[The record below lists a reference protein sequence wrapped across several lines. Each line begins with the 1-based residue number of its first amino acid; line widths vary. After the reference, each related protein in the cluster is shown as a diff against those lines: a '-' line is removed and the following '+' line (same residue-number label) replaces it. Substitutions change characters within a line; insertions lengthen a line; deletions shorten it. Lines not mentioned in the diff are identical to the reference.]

1 MHDEHA
7 TGPPSRRPEDP
18 PVARSPDGSAEPAAP
33 APRTDRPPRG
43 ERAERGAPCDGT
55 SSGGAPPA
63 GAPDDRRRLHDDLTA
78 RIETL
83 RRRKDSAEAEIAA
96 LWADCALDAVDA
108 GATRAAVAEARVRA
122 DETRGQLEQ
131 ALAARRRLDDGT
143 FGSCV
148 SCGAPIDRERMLAVP
163 HTELCVSCRR
173 AHESRRAPA
182 RSAPPG
188 R

>member
-1 MHDEHA
+1 MNDEHA
-7 TGPPSRRPEDP
+7 AGPPS
-18 PVARSPDGSAEPAAP
+18 
-33 APRTDRPPRG
+33 
-43 ERAERGAPCDGT
+43 
-55 SSGGAPPA
+55 
-63 GAPDDRRRLHDDLTA
+63 DRRRLHDDLTA

-108 GATRAAVAEARVRA
+108 GSTRAAVAEARVRA

-173 AHESRRAPA
+173 DHESRRAPA
-182 RSAPPG
+182 RAAPPG